1 MEDSKVFSQIIVLFL
16 IMIVGY
22 FCGKKNIITKEV
34 NRGFSELLLNVTIPI
49 MIVASFNY
57 DFSWDMLKRVGIL
70 LFYSFVMYFGLIFLS
85 KILYYKYSAS
95 TKGVLRFISVFSNC
109 GYMGYPVVGSVYG
122 KIGIFYASIFN
133 IPFNILAYTL
143 GEMLFTGNKD
153 FKALKKSLLNPGNA
167 AISIGLFLFI
177 FSIKLPYPIQ
187 ATLDT
192 IGGTTTP
199 LSMLIVGSMLAE
211 MEVKELFKGF
221 ELYYGSF
228 IRLIAA
234 PLLVYSILK
243 LTGVSGMDLGIPVLI
258 AAMPAAANSAIFAAR
273 YGGNSEFASK
283 MIFITTVLSAATI
296 PLILLLL

>member
-22 FCGKKNIITKEV
+22 FCGTKKIITREV
-34 NRGFSELLLNVTIPI
+34 HRGLSELLLDVTIPF

-57 DFSWDMLKRVGIL
+57 DFSWEMLKRAGVL

-85 KILYYKYSAS
+85 KVLYFKYPPS
-95 TKGVLRFISVFSNC
+95 TKGVLKFISVFSNC
-109 GYMGYPVVGSVYG
+109 GYMGYPVIESIYG

-153 FKALKKSLLNPGNA
+153 FKALKKSLVNPGNA
-167 AISIGLFLFI
+167 AICIGLFLFI

-187 ATLDT
+187 EALDT

-221 ELYYGSF
+221 ELYYGSI
-228 IRLIAA
+228 IRLIAT
-234 PLLVYSILK
+234 PLLVYSFLK
-243 LTGVSGMDLGIPVLI
+243 LIGVSGMDLGIPVLI
-258 AAMPAAANSAIFAAR
+258 AAMPAAANSVIFATR
-273 YGGNSEFASK
+273 YGGDSEFASK
-283 MIFITTVLSAATI
+283 MIFITTVLSVVTI